1 VQRLGLL
8 KWHGSCSIL
17 LALLTKRCNA
27 IAGVFLA
34 IDCRV
39 QRNGLPDYDTSLPA
53 GIGDECSMQIE
64 RDYETRHVVCP
75 LAYDAPETSIKL
87 SNDVYISRLIL
98 PRGFSVIFTH

>member
-1 VQRLGLL
+1 MQRLGLL

-53 GIGDECSMQIE
+53 GIGVGSAVQASLRIRQISLTGPFHSPIS
-64 RDYETRHVVCP
+64 YASTTQNQP
-75 LAYDAPETSIKL
+75 NTLSIAYDA
-87 SNDVYISRLIL
+87 
-98 PRGFSVIFTH
+98 